1 MRRTGAVLWAAL
13 AINAVMFVIEVSA
26 GLGAASLSLQADSL
40 DFLGDAA
47 NYGVALFVLGL
58 PLRWRATTALLKA
71 AAMALFG
78 LWIFA
83 QAADQ
88 ALHPGLPSAAVMSG
102 IGMLALA
109 ANLAC
114 ALLLYRHRF
123 GDSNRRAVW
132 LCTRNDAFGNIAV
145 IAAAGGVICERG
157 AVARC
162 RGRVSAL
169 FARVR
174 ERTRGHTPGRGRTQA
189 RGNAHAGLNARARPE
204 HASLGGVK

>member
-1 MRRTGAVLWAAL
+1 METVHDRLSATSGGDAAYRRVLWAAL
-13 AINAVMFVIEVSA
+13 AINAVMFVIEAGA
-26 GLGAASLSLQADSL
+26 GLGVASLSLQADSL

-58 PLRWRATTALLKA
+58 PLRWRATTALMKA

-78 LWIFA
+78 LWILA

-88 ALHPGLPSAAVMSG
+88 ALHPGLPSAVVMSG

-114 ALLLYRHRF
+114 ALLLYRHRY

-132 LCTRNDAFGNIAV
+132 LCTRNDAIGNIAV
-145 IAAAGGVICERG
+145 IAAAGGVYLSAGPWPDI
-157 AVARC
+157 AVGVLLASLAF
-162 RGRVSAL
+162 VSAL
-169 FARVR
+169 RVTQQALAELKR
-174 ERTRGHTPGRGRTQA
+174 EETRTPA
-189 RGNAHAGLNARARPE
+189 
-204 HASLGGVK
+204 

>member
-1 MRRTGAVLWAAL
+1 MVAAHDRLSPTSGGDAAYRRVLWAAL

-26 GLGAASLSLQADSL
+26 GLGAASLSIQADSL

-145 IAAAGGVICERG
+145 IAAAGGVYVSAG
-157 AVARC
+157 PWPDVAVGVLLSSLAF
-162 RGRVSAL
+162 VSAL
-169 FARVR
+169 RVTRQAVAELKR
-174 ERTRGHTPGRGRTQA
+174 EATRTPA
-189 RGNAHAGLNARARPE
+189 
-204 HASLGGVK
+204 